1 MKRIRNF
8 LVLAMSLISLAGTA
22 SASDIGME
30 QQAAAA
36 YLSEAGVMVGDAS
49 DGMML
54 EQKLTRAQM
63 AVLLTKIVGNPD
75 HIEADRSYYSR
86 RCEFTDVPEW
96 AKPYVGY
103 CAANY
108 YLSGYGNGLYGAND
122 PVTPAAACTVMLK
135 CLEDVDVQWT
145 YDTACQTMI
154 DMGLAPAAVL
164 MEREMTRGNMAVL
177 IWRTMARMGY
187 EVDLSVFAQSD
198 GSVSPENIRKNP
210 DGSINV
216 PADGTLF
223 VPKEGDM
230 IRCDNGTNYLV
241 TNMERYDSNV
251 FASGPVGD
259 LPTATCDWSRFPEL
273 EVPKVEVRRFDTDT
287 GDCLFVRNIHETRRM
302 QYTIY
307 NALGNEPSAWRG
319 NQPLATMQLSIPTGM
334 EDYTGAFWPW
344 RESELTDLVHS
355 RPASRYYVAAWDYYF
370 NGVFQYTRY
379 CVLSE

>member
-122 PVTPAAACTVMLK
+122 PVTPAAA
-135 CLEDVDVQWT
+135 
-145 YDTACQTMI
+145 
-154 DMGLAPAAVL
+154 
-164 MEREMTRGNMAVL
+164 
-177 IWRTMARMGY
+177 
-187 EVDLSVFAQSD
+187 
-198 GSVSPENIRKNP
+198 
-210 DGSINV
+210 
-216 PADGTLF
+216 
-223 VPKEGDM
+223 
-230 IRCDNGTNYLV
+230 
-241 TNMERYDSNV
+241 
-251 FASGPVGD
+251 
-259 LPTATCDWSRFPEL
+259 
-273 EVPKVEVRRFDTDT
+273 
-287 GDCLFVRNIHETRRM
+287 
-302 QYTIY
+302 
-307 NALGNEPSAWRG
+307 
-319 NQPLATMQLSIPTGM
+319 
-334 EDYTGAFWPW
+334 
-344 RESELTDLVHS
+344 
-355 RPASRYYVAAWDYYF
+355 
-370 NGVFQYTRY
+370 
-379 CVLSE
+379 